1 MFRQAAVAQDADQ
14 SMNGFE
20 GGSASG
26 DADADALEGKIISRA
41 YTKVKR
47 KNFTISNFSDDFD
60 IPDEW
65 VYKPTT
71 QRILNEE
78 DRKVSYSNGQDQNS
92 IRLHENIINQSDGF
106 KIKNYFLSINSD

>member
-1 MFRQAAVAQDADQ
+1 MPESGEGSSRIEGGTMFRQAAVAQDADQ

-47 KNFTISNFSDDFD
+47 KISQYQIFLIILIFQTNGFTSQPLRGFSMMKISKLLILIVKAK
-60 IPDEW
+60 IPLDCM
-65 VYKPTT
+65 
-71 QRILNEE
+71 RI
-78 DRKVSYSNGQDQNS
+78 K
-92 IRLHENIINQSDGF
+92 
-106 KIKNYFLSINSD
+106 